1 MINLLAGV
9 CVVAILTC
17 VPAGVRAAED
27 IVIADFEG
35 GNYGGWEATGNA
47 FGVAPAKG
55 TLANQRPVGG
65 FKGKG
70 LVNSYLNGD
79 KSTGTLTSPVFTIAR
94 DYITFLIGGGGHAE
108 TCMQLL
114 VDEKFLIG
122 YGGHADTVQAAV
134 HEKVVAAAVGRN
146 SEQLRPSYFDV
157 KKFKGKT
164 ARLRI
169 IDKVTGGWGH
179 ISIDHI
185 VLSDTKPKVPPAPGP
200 PKLQSKAMTLDKTYI
215 LFPIRNG
222 ARRCR
227 VSLTLGEKK
236 VREFDAELAE
246 SPELVSFWAF
256 LDITAFAGKT
266 ATLTAN
272 GATDE
277 GFALLTQSDTIPG
290 AEKFYTEPLR
300 PQFHFS
306 QKVGWN
312 NDPNGMVYYDGE
324 WHLYFQH
331 NPYGWRWGNMHWGH
345 AVSTDLVH
353 WKQLPIAIYN
363 YRHGD
368 WAYSGGAMVDHDNT
382 GGFQTGKEKVIVA
395 SYTSTGRGECI
406 AYSNDRGRTFT
417 EYEGNPVVKHSGRDP
432 KIIWYAP
439 GKHWV
444 MAVFDQSREAGR
456 GIAFY
461 ASTDLKAWKLQSRL
475 KGYYE
480 CAEVFELPV
489 DGDARNTRWV
499 VFAADARYAVGKFDG
514 KTFTPDHEGKH
525 RVHYGNYYASQLF
538 SNPPDGRRIQIGW
551 ARITMPGMP
560 FNQMM
565 GFPTTLTLRTTPDG
579 VRMFAKPVKE
589 LALLHGK
596 KHALEARSLP
606 DGKPVGVNVAGRL
619 FDIRATFDV
628 GTATSLGIDIAG
640 RKVTFDTAKNTLD
653 GAAMAPIDGRIT
665 MQILID
671 RPSIEICGNDGRV
684 YITKPFP
691 AKDDISRIEAF
702 STGGA
707 AKLLAFEIYE
717 LKSAWKK

>member
-1 MINLLAGV
+1 M
-9 CVVAILTC
+9 
-17 VPAGVRAAED
+17 PAGVRAAED

-35 GNYGGWEATGNA
+35 GNYGGWKATGNA
-47 FGVAPAKG
+47 FGAAPAKG
-55 TLANQRPVGG
+55 ALPQQRPVGG

-70 LVNSYLNGD
+70 LVNSYLQGD
-79 KSTGTLTSPVFTIAR
+79 KATGTLTSPAFAIER
-94 DYITFLIGGGGHAE
+94 GYITFLIGGGRHAE
-108 TCMQLL
+108 ACMQLL
-114 VDEKFLIG
+114 VG
-122 YGGHADTVQAAV
+122 
-134 HEKVVAAAVGRN
+134 EKVVAAASGRN
-146 SEQLRPSYFDV
+146 SERLLPSYFDV

-169 IDKVTGGWGH
+169 VDKATGGWGH
-179 ISIDHI
+179 INVDHI
-185 VLSDTKPKVPPAPGP
+185 VLSDAKPEIPPAPAP
-200 PKLQSKAMTLDKTYI
+200 PKMQSKTMKLQKTYI

-236 VREFDAELAE
+236 VREFDAELAG
-246 SPELVSFWAF
+246 SADDVSFWAF
-256 LDITAFAGKT
+256 LDITAFAGET

-368 WAYSGGAMVDHDNT
+368 WAFSGGAMVDHDNT

-444 MAVFDQSREAGR
+444 MAVFDQSREVGR

-461 ASTDLKAWKLQSRL
+461 TSTDLKAWKLQSRL

-480 CAEVFELPV
+480 CAEVFELPI
-489 DGDARNTRWV
+489 DGDATKTRWV
-499 VFAADARYAVGKFDG
+499 VFAADARYATGTFDG
-514 KTFTPDHEGKH
+514 ETFTPDHEGKH

-538 SNPPDGRRIQIGW
+538 SNAPDGRRIQIGW

-565 GFPTTLTLRTTPDG
+565 GFPTRLTLRTTPDG

-589 LALLHGK
+589 IQRIHAR
-596 KHALEARSLP
+596 KHTLMGRNLP
-606 DGKPVGVNVAGRL
+606 DGKPAGVKVAGRL

-628 GTATSLGIDIAG
+628 GTAKSLGIDIAG
-640 RKVTFDTAKNTLD
+640 RKVTFDAAKNTLD
-653 GAAMAPIDGRIT
+653 GAALAPVDGKIT

-684 YITKPFP
+684 YITKPFST
-691 AKDDISRIEAF
+691 KDEISRIEAF
-702 STGGA
+702 STGGE
-707 AKLLAFEIYE
+707 AKLLAFEVYE
-717 LKSAWKK
+717 LKSTWKRQT